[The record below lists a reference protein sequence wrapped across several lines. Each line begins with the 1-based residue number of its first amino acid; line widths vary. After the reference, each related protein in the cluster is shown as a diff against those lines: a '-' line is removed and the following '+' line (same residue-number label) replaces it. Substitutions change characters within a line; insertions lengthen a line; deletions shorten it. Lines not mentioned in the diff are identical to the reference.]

1 MKSKLDKLDV
11 GKLLPVV
18 DLSRLSN
25 VAKNDVIKKDV
36 YNVTTKT
43 ILNLK
48 IMRWK
53 VKYLVLLYLVLQL
66 SCSYYCWK

>member
-36 YNVTTKT
+36 YNTKIKNIEDKTPDITNVTTKT

-48 IMRWK
+48 IIR
-53 VKYLVLLYLVLQL
+53 
-66 SCSYYCWK
+66 